1 MMVGSTPLA
10 SLPRKY
16 PEVHIAR
23 GGANTASANPPYDW
37 YNVPFRKLDL
47 FRVHCKFPVIRP
59 GTLGS
64 VRVERAHP
72 PEILAIGKI
81 NRGCCICGFK

>member
-23 GGANTASANPPYDW
+23 GGANTASANPPYDYW
-37 YNVPFRKLDL
+37 FNVLFRKLGL

-59 GTLGS
+59 GTLGA
-64 VRVERAHP
+64 VWVERAHP
-72 PEILAIGKI
+72 PVILTI
-81 NRGCCICGFK
+81 R